1 MSHKTESGLSD
12 RSLIARHAGTVLVGQ
27 LAVMAFGV
35 TDTIVAG
42 RHAQESL
49 AALAIGSALYI
60 SVYVPLLGMLS
71 ALLPIWAELRGARKP
86 QAIGGSLR
94 QSLYLC
100 ALACV
105 PGMAV
110 LLHPDPVLA
119 WTQVPEA
126 LRPGV
131 EQYLAVLALALPPAL
146 LFRVFSTLNQA
157 LGHPQWV
164 TWLQVVS
171 LLVKI
176 PLSIWWT
183 FGGAGMPAMGVVGCG
198 WATLVVNCGMLA
210 VALWLLRT
218 QAMYAPLQVWQR
230 MEPPNRAQ
238 LAAFARLGIP
248 SALAVTVEVTS
259 FTLMALF
266 IARQGTLASAA
277 HQIAANMAAVLY
289 MVPLSLA
296 IATSA
301 RVSYW
306 RGAGQAAHARQAVYI
321 GFRLL
326 ALICIA
332 LAAIIFIAN
341 HWIASVYSN
350 DAQVVMA
357 AAGLLGWVALYH
369 LADAV
374 QTLCIF
380 LLRCF
385 RITLAPLV
393 VYGVMLWGVGL
404 GGGYLWAYHGF
415 GPVASLASP
424 VPFWAA
430 SAAALVVTAVVFA
443 AMLRRALLSSS
454 ASVPEE
460 GAR

>member
-1 MSHKTESGLSD
+1 MHD
-12 RSLIARHAGTVLVGQ
+12 
-27 LAVMAFGV
+27 
-35 TDTIVAG
+35 
-42 RHAQESL
+42 
-49 AALAIGSALYI
+49 AAIGAPLLLAI
-60 SVYVPLLGMLS
+60 
-71 ALLPIWAELRGARKP
+71 E
-86 QAIGGSLR
+86 
-94 QSLYLC
+94 
-100 ALACV
+100 
-105 PGMAV
+105 
-110 LLHPDPVLA
+110 
-119 WTQVPEA
+119 
-126 LRPGV
+126 
-131 EQYLAVLALALPPAL
+131 
-146 LFRVFSTLNQA
+146 
-157 LGHPQWV
+157 
-164 TWLQVVS
+164 
-171 LLVKI
+171 
-176 PLSIWWT
+176 
-183 FGGAGMPAMGVVGCG
+183 
-198 WATLVVNCGMLA
+198 
-210 VALWLLRT
+210 
-218 QAMYAPLQVWQR
+218 
-230 MEPPNRAQ
+230 
-238 LAAFARLGIP
+238 
-248 SALAVTVEVTS
+248 
-259 FTLMALF
+259 
-266 IARQGTLASAA
+266 GTLASAA

-306 RGAGQAAHARQAVYI
+306 RGAGQAAHAQQAAHR

-326 ALICIA
+326 ALIWIA
-332 LAAIIFIAN
+332 LAAIVFIAN

>member
-1 MSHKTESGLSD
+1 MSLNKT
-12 RSLIARHAGTVLVGQ
+12 
-27 LAVMAFGV
+27 
-35 TDTIVAG
+35 
-42 RHAQESL
+42 
-49 AALAIGSALYI
+49 
-60 SVYVPLLGMLS
+60 
-71 ALLPIWAELRGARKP
+71 
-86 QAIGGSLR
+86 
-94 QSLYLC
+94 
-100 ALACV
+100 
-105 PGMAV
+105 
-110 LLHPDPVLA
+110 
-119 WTQVPEA
+119 
-126 LRPGV
+126 
-131 EQYLAVLALALPPAL
+131 
-146 LFRVFSTLNQA
+146 
-157 LGHPQWV
+157 
-164 TWLQVVS
+164 
-171 LLVKI
+171 
-176 PLSIWWT
+176 
-183 FGGAGMPAMGVVGCG
+183 
-198 WATLVVNCGMLA
+198 
-210 VALWLLRT
+210 
-218 QAMYAPLQVWQR
+218 
-230 MEPPNRAQ
+230 

-332 LAAIIFIAN
+332 LAAIVFIAN

>member
-171 LLVKI
+171 MLVKI

-198 WATLVVNCGMLA
+198 WATLVVN
-210 VALWLLRT
+210 
-218 QAMYAPLQVWQR
+218 
-230 MEPPNRAQ
+230 
-238 LAAFARLGIP
+238 
-248 SALAVTVEVTS
+248 
-259 FTLMALF
+259 
-266 IARQGTLASAA
+266 
-277 HQIAANMAAVLY
+277 
-289 MVPLSLA
+289 
-296 IATSA
+296 
-301 RVSYW
+301 
-306 RGAGQAAHARQAVYI
+306 
-321 GFRLL
+321 
-326 ALICIA
+326 
-332 LAAIIFIAN
+332 
-341 HWIASVYSN
+341 
-350 DAQVVMA
+350 
-357 AAGLLGWVALYH
+357 
-369 LADAV
+369 
-374 QTLCIF
+374 
-380 LLRCF
+380 
-385 RITLAPLV
+385 
-393 VYGVMLWGVGL
+393 
-404 GGGYLWAYHGF
+404 
-415 GPVASLASP
+415 
-424 VPFWAA
+424 
-430 SAAALVVTAVVFA
+430 
-443 AMLRRALLSSS
+443 
-454 ASVPEE
+454 
-460 GAR
+460 